1 MAVAIQTPG
10 MGDLSP
16 RRAPADT
23 RRRAPVS
30 ESAYAGLLE
39 QVALAANQAASLEE
53 ALSFALARITDAL
66 GWTAGHVWLAS
77 VPPAPARLTASGI
90 WHGASG
96 ERFAALRAA
105 TLPSDRPFA
114 GLPGRVLA
122 TAQAVAI
129 PDLGADGDF
138 PRRDAAQ
145 GAGLRSAFAVPVFA
159 QGEVAAVLEFFDRRV
174 QAPDPELLD
183 LLRQVCGQLGRVAE
197 RQFRHERLLHDTSHD
212 ALTGLPNRS
221 LFLDRL
227 GRTLARGRR
236 DAHARFAVLFI
247 DLDRFHLVNDSFGH
261 AAGDQLLL
269 QVSER
274 ISHVLRS
281 SDMVARAG
289 LAETPATETLAR
301 LGGDDFTVLLDDLED
316 PSDALRVAERVQE
329 ALAPPFVVAGSE
341 CFMAAS
347 IGIAFS
353 GAGSPAPEQVLRD
366 ADLAVGRAKAL
377 GGNRAEI
384 YDQQLHAAA
393 RARMTM
399 ETDLRRALAN
409 QAFELH
415 YQPII
420 DLATGAISSVEA
432 LVRWRKSPSEL
443 VFPGEFIPLAEDTGL
458 ILPLGLW
465 VLREACRTAHAWH
478 QEFANR
484 LTLGIGINL
493 SARQFAH
500 PGFVGEVESI
510 LRETGIDPATVRLEI
525 TESALAGGEPGNLDR
540 AVDVFTRLKQLGVRL
555 GLDDFGTGYSSLSYL
570 HRFPLDIVK
579 IDRSFV
585 AQLGRERESQAI
597 IKTIME
603 LARSLNLQ
611 IVAEG
616 AETAVHVGHLRSL
629 GCPQAQGFF
638 FARPMDAAHLR
649 QLLSHAA

>member
-1 MAVAIQTPG
+1 
-10 MGDLSP
+10 
-16 RRAPADT
+16 
-23 RRRAPVS
+23 
-30 ESAYAGLLE
+30 
-39 QVALAANQAASLEE
+39 
-53 ALSFALARITDAL
+53 
-66 GWTAGHVWLAS
+66 
-77 VPPAPARLTASGI
+77 
-90 WHGASG
+90 
-96 ERFAALRAA
+96 
-105 TLPSDRPFA
+105 
-114 GLPGRVLA
+114 LA
-122 TAQAVAI
+122 TAQAVTI
-129 PDLGADGDF
+129 ADVAADQDF
-138 PRRDAAQ
+138 PRREAAQ
-145 GAGLRSAFAVPVFA
+145 AANLRAAFAVPVFA
-159 QGEVAAVLEFFDRRV
+159 QGEVAAVLEFFDRRA
-174 QAPDPELLD
+174 QTPDPELLL

-197 RQFRHERLLHDTSHD
+197 RQLRHDRLLHDTSHD

-227 GRTLARGRR
+227 GRVLARGRR
-236 DAHARFAVLFI
+236 DASARFAVLFI

-289 LAETPATETLAR
+289 LAEAPSTETLAR

-329 ALAPPFVVAGSE
+329 ALAPSFVVSGSE
-341 CFMAAS
+341 CFMSAS

-353 GAGSPAPEQVLRD
+353 GAGAATPEQVLRD
-366 ADLAVGRAKAL
+366 ADLAMGRAKAL
-377 GGNRAEI
+377 GGSRAEI
-384 YDQQLHAAA
+384 YDQQLHSAA
-393 RARMTM
+393 RARMAM
-399 ETDLRRALAN
+399 ETDLRRALAA

-432 LVRWRKSPSEL
+432 LVRWRKSPQEL
-443 VFPGEFIPLAEDTGL
+443 VYPGDFIPLAEDTGL

-478 QEFANR
+478 QEFSNR

-510 LRETGIDPATVRLEI
+510 LRETGINPATVRLEI
-525 TESALAGGEPGNLDR
+525 TESALIGGAPGNLDR
-540 AVDVFTRLKQLGVRL
+540 AVEVFTRLKQLGVRL

-585 AQLGRERESQAI
+585 AQLGREHESQAI
-597 IKTIME
+597 IRTIMD

-629 GCPQAQGFF
+629 GCPEAQGFY

-649 QLLSHAA
+649 ALLAA

>member
-1 MAVAIQTPG
+1 MAVAVQAPG
-10 MGDLSP
+10 LGDRAP
-16 RRAPADT
+16 RRGGDARRPTPAP
-23 RRRAPVS
+23 
-30 ESAYAGLLE
+30 EGAYAGLLE
-39 QVALAANQAASLEE
+39 QVALAANQAAGLEE
-53 ALSFALARITDAL
+53 ALAFALARIADAT
-66 GWTAGHVWLAS
+66 GWSAAHVWMAS
-77 VPPAPARLTASGI
+77 AAPAPARLTSTAL
-90 WHGASG
+90 WHGADG
-96 ERFAALRAA
+96 DRFAALRAA
-105 TLPSDRPFA
+105 ALPADRPYA

-122 TAQAVAI
+122 TAQAVVI
-129 PDLGADGDF
+129 ADAAADRDF
-138 PRRDAAQ
+138 PRRQAVQA
-145 GAGLRSAFAVPVFA
+145 AGLRSAFAVPVFA
-159 QGEVAAVLEFFDRRV
+159 QGDVAAVLEFFDRHTRT
-174 QAPDPELLD
+174 PDPELLAT
-183 LLRQVCGQLGRVAE
+183 LQRVCGQLGRVAE
-197 RQFRHERLLHDTSHD
+197 RQQRHDRLLHDTSHD

-227 GRTLARGRR
+227 GRALARGRR
-236 DAHARFAVLFI
+236 HARARFAVLFI

-269 QVSER
+269 QVAGR

-281 SDMVARAG
+281 SDMVARTGSPEA
-289 LAETPATETLAR
+289 AAADTLAR
-301 LGGDDFTVLLDDLED
+301 LGGDEFTVLLDDVED

-329 ALAPPFVVAGSE
+329 ALAPPFAVAGSE

-353 GAGSPAPEQVLRD
+353 PPGFAAPEQVLRD
-366 ADLAVGRAKAL
+366 ADLAMGRAKAL
-377 GGNRAEI
+377 GGNRAEL

-393 RARMTM
+393 RARMAM
-399 ETDLRRALAN
+399 ETDLRRALAH

-420 DLATGAISSVEA
+420 DLPTGAISSVEA
-432 LVRWRKSPSEL
+432 LVRWRKSPDEL
-443 VFPGEFIPLAEDTGL
+443 VYPGEFIPLAEDTGL

-465 VLREACRTAHAWH
+465 VLREACRSAHAWH
-478 QEFANR
+478 KEFQNR
-484 LTLGIGINL
+484 PALGIGINL

-500 PGFVGEVESI
+500 PGFVGEVERI
-510 LRETGIDPATVRLEI
+510 LAETGINPATVRLEI
-525 TESALAGGEPGNLDR
+525 TESALVGGAPGNLDR
-540 AVDVFTRLKQLGVRL
+540 AVEVFTRLKQLGVRL

-597 IKTIME
+597 IKTIMD

-616 AETAVHVGHLRSL
+616 AETATHVGHLRSL

-649 QLLSHAA
+649 QLLAHAA